1 MDNDCHKYLDRLEN
15 IKNLD
20 DTQFVYRR
28 KCFVPWSPFETEVTN
43 ATKCT
48 DAAHRLQY
56 AEILFR
62 YLSDSYRA
70 TLGQSIELAAL
81 ALISDLGN
89 NRHVAVNH
97 YDEEEE
103 EDEEYRESME
113 FLILH
118 LKSYMPQRI
127 LNLYNDLQLK
137 RLLNRILDEQAH
149 KINVNDEKQMEAY
162 INNVNIAN
170 ISDVEESIEDEKK
183 GLATQKQIRIQSKST
198 RTIQS
203 TSSSD
208 EDNNDNSSSEDDTF
222 IVHSTEEALKR
233 IHENGIQKKKKNESE
248 DLFSALFAWCAT
260 ERDEDM

>member
-1 MDNDCHKYLDRLEN
+1 M
-15 IKNLD
+15 KNLD

-149 KINVNDEKQMEAY
+149 KINVAKQEIATKNYSIGSFEFWAQTQFIQTCRTFFPNSFYDMFFDVKYKQMT
-162 INNVNIAN
+162 VT
-170 ISDVEESIEDEKK
+170 DVEEGG
-183 GLATQKQIRIQSKST
+183 GLDFNVKDMQL
-198 RTIQS
+198 
-203 TSSSD
+203 
-208 EDNNDNSSSEDDTF
+208 
-222 IVHSTEEALKR
+222 V
-233 IHENGIQKKKKNESE
+233 
-248 DLFSALFAWCAT
+248 LFFL
-260 ERDEDM
+260 